1 MAEPLNIGLIG
12 CGTIGRIHAAS
23 IAQVPGCRVV
33 AACDIDP
40 AALARLTDE
49 RAARGESRGPSR
61 GDDFITDDYR
71 VLLTEPGIDA
81 VTVGLPNY
89 LHAPVTIEALRA
101 GKHVF
106 CEKPIATSYVDAV
119 AMAEE
124 AAKADRRLVIG
135 VVNRYH
141 DSVNQIKSIVERGE
155 IGDVYQVAAKFK
167 AYRSIPGLGGWFT
180 DKARAGGGVMSDWG
194 VHFIDL
200 IFYILGSPR
209 VKSVSGK
216 GWSVLGRE
224 PREYRYLD
232 MWGGSPNY
240 DGVCDVEECAAGL
253 VRTDGPMIT
262 FEGAWAHN
270 INERA
275 MYIDFLGSKGGIR
288 HDYCGGFTMWSQ
300 TTDYLTE
307 TRPIKKDTDFY
318 VNEFIGFAE
327 SIRSGAPNRADI
339 EHVLP
344 AQQVIDMFYES
355 SRLDREV
362 VTDGASSGDG
372 AGSGDGAAGV

>member
-12 CGTIGRIHAAS
+12 CGTIGRIHAAA
-23 IAQVPGCRVV
+23 IEQTPGCRVV

-40 AALARLTDE
+40 AALARLADE
-49 RAARGESRGPSR
+49 RASRGESYS
-61 GDDFITDDYR
+61 GDFTTDDYR
-71 VLLTEPGIDA
+71 VLLTEKGIDA

-89 LHAPVTIEALRA
+89 LHAPVTIDALRA

-106 CEKPIATSYVDAV
+106 CEKPIATSFADAV

-124 AAKADRRLVIG
+124 AKRADRRLVIG

-155 IGDVYQVAAKFK
+155 IGEVYQVAARFK

-200 IFYILGSPR
+200 IFYILGSPP

-216 GWSVLGRE
+216 CYNVLGRNL
-224 PREYRYLD
+224 REYRFLD
-232 MWGGSPNY
+232 MWGSRPNY
-240 DGVCDVEECAAGL
+240 DGVCDVEEFAAGL
-253 VRTDGPMIT
+253 IRTDGPLIT
-262 FEGAWAHN
+262 FEGAWAQN

-288 HDYCGGFTMWSQ
+288 HDYVGGFTVWSQ
-300 TTDYLTE
+300 TSDYLTE
-307 TRPIKKDTDFY
+307 TRPIKKDSDFY
-318 VNEFIGFAE
+318 VNEFVGFVE
-327 SIRSGAPNRADI
+327 SIRSGTPNRADI
-339 EHVLP
+339 DRVLP
-344 AQQVIDMFYES
+344 SQQVIDLFYES
-355 SRLDREV
+355 SREDREV
-362 VTDGASSGDG
+362 MASDATDVGDR
-372 AGSGDGAAGV
+372 DRR